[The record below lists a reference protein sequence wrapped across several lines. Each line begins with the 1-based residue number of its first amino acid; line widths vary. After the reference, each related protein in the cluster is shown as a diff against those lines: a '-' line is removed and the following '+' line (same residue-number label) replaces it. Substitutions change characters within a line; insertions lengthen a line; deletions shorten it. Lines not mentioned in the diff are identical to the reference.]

1 MRQFLRLVA
10 TCSLGLE
17 ELLAAELRELGGP
30 DPLEP
35 SLERGAV
42 AFAGDWED
50 CWRANWRLRTANR
63 ILLEAARFPAESGE
77 ELTAGARALI
87 AGRKVPGLHRYAP
100 DLGAILHPDRSFAV
114 QATTAASEIR
124 DTRWA
129 ALTLKD
135 GLVDGQRERYGR
147 RSNVDREEPDLRLR
161 LRLHQN
167 EATVLVD
174 TTGAPLDHRGYRRVT
189 TSAPVREQLAAAC
202 VLASGW
208 DGQGP
213 VVDPMCG
220 SGTLLI
226 EAGWYALG
234 WAPGRLRE
242 HWGFELLPGFDPRRF
257 QVIREEAIPAPS
269 PDVRLYG
276 NDRSTEFVRAAR
288 TNLEAAGL
296 DDRAFV
302 RSGEA
307 DAYAPPEG
315 PGLLLIN
322 PPHGERVATDPAA
335 WKALGDLLKQRY
347 KGYKAVILA
356 GEDRGKAIG
365 LRPKRRIPVMN
376 GPLEGRILLFDL
388 Y

>member
-1 MRQFLRLVA
+1 MPLRLVA
-10 TCSLGLE
+10 TCALGLE
-17 ELLAAELRELGGP
+17 EILAAELRELGGP
-30 DPLEP
+30 SPLDPEA
-35 SLERGAV
+35 ERGAA
-42 AFAGDWED
+42 AFQGEWED

-63 ILLEAARFPAESGE
+63 VLLEVARFPAASGD
-77 ELTAGARALI
+77 ELRAGAQALI
-87 AGRKVPGLHRYAP
+87 AGRRTAGLTRHEP
-100 DLGAILHPDRSFAV
+100 DLGTLLHPDRTFAV
-114 QATTAASEIR
+114 QATATAGEIR

-147 RSNVDREEPDLRLR
+147 RSNVERDEPDLRLR
-161 LRLHQN
+161 LRLHQDV
-167 EATVLVD
+167 ATVLVD
-174 TTGAPLDHRGYRRVT
+174 TSGDPLDRRGYRRVT
-189 TSAPVREQLAAAC
+189 TSAPVRENLAAAC

-208 DGQGP
+208 DGRGP

-226 EAGWYALG
+226 EAGWHALG
-234 WAPGRLRE
+234 WAPGRLRPA
-242 HWGFELLPGFDPRRF
+242 WGFERLPGFDPRRF
-257 QVIREEAIPAPS
+257 QAIREEPLPAPG
-269 PDVRLYG
+269 PEVQLYG

-288 TNLEAAGL
+288 ANLEAAAL

-302 RSGEA
+302 RSGDA

-315 PGLLLIN
+315 PGLLLVN

-347 KGYKAVILA
+347 RGYKAVVLA

-365 LRPKRRIPVMN
+365 LRPRRRLPVMN